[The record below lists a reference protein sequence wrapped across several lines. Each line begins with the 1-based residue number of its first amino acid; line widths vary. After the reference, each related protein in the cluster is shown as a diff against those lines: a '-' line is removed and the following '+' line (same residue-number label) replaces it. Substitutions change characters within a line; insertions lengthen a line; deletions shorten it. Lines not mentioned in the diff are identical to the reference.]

1 MKPGA
6 AVTASISVLAFK
18 KEGTF
23 LIAVGFNSDFKL
35 AFLKVHFLSFMYLE
49 FRFSV
54 MEEEVRL
61 KSFTC
66 ISAVTILFDKHFL
79 EILTFF

>member
-1 MKPGA
+1 MQ
-6 AVTASISVLAFK
+6 
-18 KEGTF
+18 
-23 LIAVGFNSDFKL
+23 
-35 AFLKVHFLSFMYLE
+35 LE

-61 KSFTC
+61 KSFPR
-66 ISAVTILFDKHFL
+66 ISTVTILFDRHFL

>member
-1 MKPGA
+1 
-6 AVTASISVLAFK
+6 
-18 KEGTF
+18 
-23 LIAVGFNSDFKL
+23 VGFSSDFKL
-35 AFLKVHFLSFMYLE
+35 AFQKDHFLSFMQLE

-61 KSFTC
+61 KSFPR
-66 ISAVTILFDKHFL
+66 ISAVTILFDRHFL